1 MSMWWLVGTLAHTN
15 DNKIQLMGYEG
26 CILTQNTILYLTSFV
41 PRYSQKQ
48 VMQVKMNVG
57 KADVLESNL
66 LVAGKCLQIQ
76 ILLGFIFPPHMRN
89 IHRRSICMCQNM
101 LVMGYEKKWFLS
113 KPQLHKHMKCTR
125 FLIQLSKIHLLLF
138 WDLFFQIS
146 LYNKTE
152 KLICHC
158 LWLQGHSPEVPL
170 VVGDSVSRAVW
181 CWRFQNHDFHLLRSV
196 ATGTGHQAL
205 PDSSNGH
212 IDAGEN
218 NLAGGREKTRKT
230 MKMCF

>member
-1 MSMWWLVGTLAHTN
+1 MFWTAIFWLQVSASRYRYCWGLFCLLTWETYIEGVSACVRICWWWGMRRSGSWASHNCTN
-15 DNKIQLMGYEG
+15 TWN
-26 CILTQNTILYLTSFV
+26 V
-41 PRYSQKQ
+41 PCFLSNSQKYIYYYF
-48 VMQVKMNVG
+48 
-57 KADVLESNL
+57 E
-66 LVAGKCLQIQ
+66 
-76 ILLGFIFPPHMRN
+76 
-89 IHRRSICMCQNM
+89 
-101 LVMGYEKKWFLS
+101 
-113 KPQLHKHMKCTR
+113 T
-125 FLIQLSKIHLLLF
+125 
-138 WDLFFQIS
+138 FFSQIS

-158 LWLQGHSPEVPL
+158 LWLQGYSPEVPL